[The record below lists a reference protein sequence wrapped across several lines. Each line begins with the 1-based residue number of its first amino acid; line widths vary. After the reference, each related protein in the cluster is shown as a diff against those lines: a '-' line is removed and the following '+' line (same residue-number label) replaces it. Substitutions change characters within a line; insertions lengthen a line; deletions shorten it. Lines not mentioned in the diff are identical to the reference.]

1 MPGPRPA
8 YRRRVR
14 EVVAPPRVRRVAD
27 VGTAALRLRRMVR
40 EARRRRSTEL
50 DASTSSIGSI
60 ASVLSI
66 GSAGSVLSIGSAGSV
81 LSIGSAGSVLSIGSA
96 GSVLSI
102 GSAGSVLSIGS
113 VGSVLSIG
121 AAGGCGM
128 CGAREQGRRARAAAD
143 GARAVGPRATGTLLA
158 VLALA
163 HAVARR

>member
-81 LSIGSAGSVLSIGSA
+81 LSIGSAGSVLSIGS
-96 GSVLSI
+96 
-102 GSAGSVLSIGS
+102 

>member
-1 MPGPRPA
+1 VPGPRPA

-81 LSIGSAGSVLSIGSA
+81 LSIGSAGSVLSIGS
-96 GSVLSI
+96 
-102 GSAGSVLSIGS
+102 

>member
-1 MPGPRPA
+1 
-8 YRRRVR
+8 VR

-60 ASVLSI
+60 A
-66 GSAGSVLSIGSAGSV
+66 SV

>member
-66 GSAGSVLSIGSAGSV
+66 GSAGSVLSIGS
-81 LSIGSAGSVLSIGSA
+81 
-96 GSVLSI
+96 
-102 GSAGSVLSIGS
+102 

>member
-1 MPGPRPA
+1 MYPA
-8 YRRRVR
+8 APSIPSPCAWWWRRV
-14 EVVAPPRVRRVAD
+14 PVAD

-60 ASVLSI
+60 A
-66 GSAGSVLSIGSAGSV
+66 SV

>member
-1 MPGPRPA
+1 M
-8 YRRRVR
+8 R

-60 ASVLSI
+60 A
-66 GSAGSVLSIGSAGSV
+66 
-81 LSIGSAGSVLSIGSA
+81 
-96 GSVLSI
+96 SVLSI